1 MGNFQLRVLINCEL
15 INPMRCKPNS
25 KPRPNI
31 KPYPNP
37 KLYPYPKPNAK
48 QGHKHD
54 NLSHVGVGSDSNA
67 DL

>member
-1 MGNFQLRVLINCEL
+1 MSSL
-15 INPMRCKPNS
+15 
-25 KPRPNI
+25 
-31 KPYPNP
+31 PYTNP